1 MLKALQRAAR
11 RGSSLTPALTPAQ
24 IASRSAASRAG
35 GISRLASTQDD
46 PDAEDEDQDE
56 DMEDEDPANPPE
68 SKNKSKSSAEGE
80 EEDPSDDVGDDETAE
95 GDEEEYEGDED
106 DEADMSAQVA
116 NRATARC
123 KAIVTSEAGL
133 ANPALAQSLAFDADP
148 ETGAMMSAK
157 QAEVILKA
165 AGPAQKA
172 SVLASRMTLY
182 GATPGP
188 DASGPAASSSDPVA
202 VASALFGKR
211 KAARTPNR

>member
-1 MLKALQRAAR
+1 MLKALQRAAH

-68 SKNKSKSSAEGE
+68 SKNRSSAEGE
-80 EEDPSDDVGDDETAE
+80 EEDPSDDVGDDETAK
-95 GDEEEYEGDED
+95 GDEEEY
-106 DEADMSAQVA
+106 EADMSAQVA

-188 DASGPAASSSDPVA
+188 DASAPAASSSDPVA